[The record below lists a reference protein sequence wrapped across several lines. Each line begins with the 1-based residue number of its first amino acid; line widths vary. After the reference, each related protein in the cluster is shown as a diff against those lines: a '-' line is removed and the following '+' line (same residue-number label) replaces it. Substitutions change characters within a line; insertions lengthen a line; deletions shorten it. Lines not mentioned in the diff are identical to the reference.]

1 MFLRYFH
8 LVSIAFLFFLTVL
21 CTNVF
26 AQNLVDNSIY
36 LEQTNREEIKV
47 GVHISPP
54 FVMID
59 QGKLTGMAVDLWADL
74 SQELNLKSTYIE
86 YETVQELIENI
97 KNQTIDIAVT
107 NLTITKERAKNI
119 GLTHPW
125 FDSGLRVMV
134 SEDQS
139 TSFTQ
144 IIKGLNESGYL
155 RIYLWIAAMI
165 VFAAAVITVY
175 DRHFDKEFP
184 RAWRCWLR
192 LRLQ

>member
-1 MFLRYFH
+1 M
-8 LVSIAFLFFLTVL
+8 
-21 CTNVF
+21 
-26 AQNLVDNSIY
+26 
-36 LEQTNREEIKV
+36 

-184 RAWRCWLR
+184 RAWRDGFAESFYTVMSVISTGRLPVRKNYLGWLGR
-192 LRLQ
+192 ISQGLWMFCGLALLA

>member
-1 MFLRYFH
+1 
-8 LVSIAFLFFLTVL
+8 
-21 CTNVF
+21 
-26 AQNLVDNSIY
+26 
-36 LEQTNREEIKV
+36 
-47 GVHISPP
+47 
-54 FVMID
+54 
-59 QGKLTGMAVDLWADL
+59 
-74 SQELNLKSTYIE
+74 
-86 YETVQELIENI
+86 
-97 KNQTIDIAVT
+97 
-107 NLTITKERAKNI
+107 
-119 GLTHPW
+119 
-125 FDSGLRVMV
+125 MV